1 MSFWFSLKLVWCL
14 IFYQYEPQ
22 ADICLTFALS
32 REKEI
37 EREHSAFEVELFLNN
52 FKMFLMNSRTSFGS
66 RTCLPE
72 RDLNFEHTSH
82 DGSALQN
89 YPFPNTH
96 SDKLT
101 VGWGWRWKGQRFMT
115 RVRMRFISRVRIR
128 SISRVSV
135 RFILRVM
142 MRITMRVML
151 LMEIVILMQ
160 GPCLTLR

>member
-1 MSFWFSLKLVWCL
+1 MFDFLPIWTSSRYLFN
-14 IFYQYEPQ
+14 IRPQ
-22 ADICLTFALS
+22 Q
-32 REKEI
+32 REGNRAWTQRI
-37 EREHSAFEVELFLNN
+37 WSGIILNN

-82 DGSALQN
+82 DWSALQN